1 MKVIT
6 DLIFLSTLF
15 TSSVRAQLKVLQPS
29 TLVAAMPDG
38 AGTVEASLGNF
49 GHIMYGQTLIGTVV
63 HPTASW
69 EAPSS
74 VSSIYGCAPLNWG
87 DFP

>member
-6 DLIFLSTLF
+6 DLIFLTTLF

-29 TLVAAMPDG
+29 TLVASMPDG
-38 AGTVEASLGNF
+38 AGTIDASLGNF
-49 GHIMYGQTLIGTVV
+49 GHIMYGSTLIGTVV
-63 HPTASW
+63 YPTATF
-69 EAPSS
+69 EHPSS
-74 VSSIYGCAPLNWG
+74 VSSIYGCEPLNWG